1 MELSLHRPA
10 GGSSLS
16 QGKSRSTTSL
26 IWGASAP
33 RRRLSSV
40 LPILPLGPTGDFSP
54 ETGTPS
60 RLPGPVRSA
69 ALPTS
74 IEKRKRSHLIV
85 MICSL

>member
-1 MELSLHRPA
+1 MDYSLHHPSR
-10 GGSSLS
+10 GSSLS

-26 IWGASAP
+26 IREASAP

-60 RLPGPVRSA
+60 RLPSPVRSA